1 MIELLINL
9 FPSLAEKFASY
20 FGKIIFNVS
29 KAEMKL
35 DKPKEPDGE
44 GGFNQGSYGNFTLEI
59 INKKGVDVILEDIH
73 CVAYC
78 GETVLQNN
86 ICCNNRATYRK
97 IAMRPTYDALSSLS
111 IPPKGIISFDIG
123 IRPNK
128 DLSKSDKIALSYRI
142 GTKRKEIA
150 VYKQDGNIK

>member
-9 FPSLAEKFASY
+9 FPSLAEKLASH
-20 FGKIIFNVS
+20 FGKITFNVS
-29 KAEMKL
+29 KVEMAL

-44 GGFNQGSYGNFTLEI
+44 GGFNHGSYGNFTLEI

-86 ICCNNRATYRK
+86 ICCNNRETYRK
-97 IAMRPTYDALSSLS
+97 IAMRSTYDALTSLA
-111 IPPKGIISFDIG
+111 IPPKGIVSLDIG
-123 IRPNK
+123 ICPSK
-128 DLSKSDKIALSYRI
+128 DLSKCNKIALSY
-142 GTKRKEIA
+142 TTSKKRKEIT
-150 VYKQDGNIK
+150 VYKRDGNIK

>member
-44 GGFNQGSYGNFTLEI
+44 GGFNHGSYGNFTLEI

-111 IPPKGIISFDIG
+111 IPPKWIISFDIG

>member
-9 FPSLAEKFASY
+9 FPSLSEKFASY

-44 GGFNQGSYGNFTLEI
+44 GGFNHGSYGNFTLEI

>member
-44 GGFNQGSYGNFTLEI
+44 GGFNQGSYGHFTLEI

>member
-44 GGFNQGSYGNFTLEI
+44 GGFNHGSYGNFTLEI

-86 ICCNNRATYRK
+86 IRCNNRATYRK